1 MIVIEDDRP
10 ITVADIDEALS
21 HIREMLQDRYG
32 NRLTHQ
38 RKQMLLESI
47 DDLLDYRL
55 QITLQ

>member
-1 MIVIEDDRP
+1 MIVIDDRP

-21 HIREMLQDRYG
+21 HIRLMLQDRYG

>member
-1 MIVIEDDRP
+1 MIVIDDRLV
-10 ITVADIDEALS
+10 TVADIDEALS

-55 QITLQ
+55 QITLR

>member
-1 MIVIEDDRP
+1 MIVIDERP

>member
-1 MIVIEDDRP
+1 MIVIDDRP
-10 ITVADIDEALS
+10 ISVADIDEALS
-21 HIREMLQDRYG
+21 HIRLMLQDRYG
-32 NRLTHQ
+32 NRLTYQ

>member
-1 MIVIEDDRP
+1 MIVIDERP
-10 ITVADIDEALS
+10 ITVEDIDEALS

-55 QITLQ
+55 QITLR

>member
-1 MIVIEDDRP
+1 MIVLDDRP
-10 ITVADIDEALS
+10 VSVADIDEALS

>member
-1 MIVIEDDRP
+1 MIVIDDRLV
-10 ITVADIDEALS
+10 TVADIDEALS
-21 HIREMLQDRYG
+21 HIREMLQERYG

>member
-1 MIVIEDDRP
+1 MIVIDDRLV
-10 ITVADIDEALS
+10 TVADIDEALS

>member
-21 HIREMLQDRYG
+21 HIRLMLQDRYG

>member
-1 MIVIEDDRP
+1 MIVIDDRP

-32 NRLTHQ
+32 NRLTYQ

>member
-1 MIVIEDDRP
+1 MIVIDDRP

>member
-1 MIVIEDDRP
+1 MIVIDDRP

-38 RKQMLLESI
+38 RKQMLMESI

>member
-1 MIVIEDDRP
+1 
-10 ITVADIDEALS
+10 LS

-32 NRLTHQ
+32 NRLTYQ

>member
-1 MIVIEDDRP
+1 MIVLDDRP
-10 ITVADIDEALS
+10 VSVADIDEALS
-21 HIREMLQDRYG
+21 HIRLMLQDRYG
-32 NRLTHQ
+32 NRLTYQ

>member
-1 MIVIEDDRP
+1 MIVLDDRP
-10 ITVADIDEALS
+10 VSVADIDEALS
-21 HIREMLQDRYG
+21 HIRLMLQDRYG